1 MAAINLRPS
10 EFALAGKRIH
20 YAWVIVV
27 ITSVMRLVSSSFRM
41 GFPALIPLIAVEF
54 GWQVWLVTLAFSLQ
68 WVVSGAFGPAAGWLG
83 DRYGARVTMAIG
95 ATLYL
100 VGMILTGSM
109 SQPWHLILFF
119 GIILSASMG
128 IFQVPLTVSVT
139 SWFRRHLGV
148 GMGLL
153 QGSQGLGPVIA
164 IPIMLGIAAWFTV
177 GTGAQFLNWGAL
189 SSPLLS
195 WIPLGTPEI
204 LGIRM
209 AFWIPGI
216 VGGIILLLLIRIFY
230 NTPEDIGLRQLGADA
245 NTPSRQ
251 APATGATAKARASVF
266 LRQVR
271 KTPAFWNLIG
281 IHYWGCAGHSIVIVF
296 LPAMI
301 ISSLAPEGGWES
313 ITDDSARSAAL
324 LRASAIGGGAAAV
337 MSLVSTFTRFGVP
350 IAADLLGKQVGDGG
364 LLLPSGGAGVDP
376 AVRDTVLP
384 GGLDVLPVC
393 GVVRHRV
400 RRRDVR
406 VPHHQSTVLRQC
418 PNRHVVRFPDDGSR
432 RRNGERRP
440 GGEPAAG
447 GDRRVRGDGGAVVS
461 DEPDWGGL
469 YPVPADHAFAPTARM
484 GERTAGRGES
494 GRGACCGAAPR
505 QRDDSGHRQH
515 GRRGLTETIGGSRYQ
530 TGPPQCDPQK
540 ETPQE
545 GRRASGF
552 RRWGGTLS

>member
-245 NTPSRQ
+245 NTPPRQ

-350 IAADLLGKQVGDGG
+350 IAADLLGSKWVMAVCFFLQVAPVLILLFGILFYPVVWMFYLFAVLFGIGFGGEMSAFPIINRQYYGNAPIGTSYGFQMMGAGAGMASGALVGSLLLAVTGGYAATAALSLVMSLIGVVSILFLPTTHSHQLPEWEKELPAEASPDAAPAAAPHPGSATTPATGSTGDG
-364 LLLPSGGAGVDP
+364 
-376 AVRDTVLP
+376 
-384 GGLDVLPVC
+384 
-393 GVVRHRV
+393 
-400 RRRDVR
+400 
-406 VPHHQSTVLRQC
+406 
-418 PNRHVVRFPDDGSR
+418 N
-432 RRNGERRP
+432 
-440 GGEPAAG
+440 
-447 GDRRVRGDGGAVVS
+447 
-461 DEPDWGGL
+461 
-469 YPVPADHAFAPTARM
+469 
-484 GERTAGRGES
+484 
-494 GRGACCGAAPR
+494 
-505 QRDDSGHRQH
+505 
-515 GRRGLTETIGGSRYQ
+515 
-530 TGPPQCDPQK
+530 
-540 ETPQE
+540 
-545 GRRASGF
+545 
-552 RRWGGTLS
+552 